1 MSVFRRTRSVKELT
15 VSGDLTVS
23 GTTTTVS
30 STNTVIADKFIELGN
45 GVTGTPSGDAGIV
58 VERGSS
64 TNAGLIWDE
73 SADTWKACTTSATG
87 ASSGDLTL
95 TDAALATA
103 AITASGNITTTGD
116 LILDDGGSLKE
127 AGGTAAITF
136 DGSGH
141 VTKIGQDSMSS
152 GDVLTWDGS
161 KFVGE
166 APTVGDITGVTAGV
180 GLSGGGASG
189 AVTLTLDLSELSDV
203 TPVNGDKLAT
213 LDSDGSTEQLT
224 TVASLAT
231 LFAGTG
237 LTASSSV
244 IGVDASQTQITAVGT
259 IATGVWQGTA
269 IASAYIAAD
278 AITGAKIADDAI
290 DSEHYT
296 DGSIDTAH
304 IADDQVTLAKMA
316 GLARGK
322 FIVGDASGNPSALAA
337 GANGK
342 ILVADANGDP
352 SWTTLSGDAS
362 LSAGALTIATGA
374 IEHAMLGGDC
384 VDGDNIADDSI
395 NSEHY
400 VDGSID
406 TAHIADDQVTLA
418 KMAGLARGK
427 IIYGD
432 ASGNPA
438 ALAAGANGKLLVA
451 DANGDLS
458 WTTVS
463 GDIGLSAGA
472 MTIQTGAVEHA
483 MLGAD
488 AVDGDNIAD
497 DSINSEHYVDGSIDT
512 AHIADDQVTLAK
524 MAGITRGS
532 IIIGNASG
540 DPALLAAGSNNYV
553 LTSDGTDIAWA
564 ESSGGTD
571 LNGLSAAA
579 VDVANDS
586 IGIIDA
592 NDSNNSK
599 KESIADLATAM
610 AGAGI
615 AANAGV
621 LMMDISDSDVT
632 TVTAIAADDLMAISD
647 ESATNDPSRNIT
659 TGNLAKG
666 LAGIANANAI
676 LHGQVFS

>member
-1 MSVFRRTRSVKELT
+1 MAGSVYHKGTVFSRQLDIDADGNAT
-15 VSGDLTVS
+15 VSGDLTIS
-23 GTTTTVS
+23 GDTTTI
-30 STNTVIADKFIELGN
+30 STTNMVVKDKFVELGN

-87 ASSGDLTL
+87 ASSGNLTL
-95 TDAALATA
+95 TDAALAAA

-290 DSEHYT
+290 NSEHYT

-322 FIVGDASGNPSALAA
+322 IIVGDSSGNPSALAA
-337 GANGK
+337 GSNGK

-374 IEHAMLGGDC
+374 VEHAMLAGDA

-427 IIYGD
+427 IIVGD
-432 ASGNPA
+432 SSGNPS
-438 ALAAGANGKLLVA
+438 ALAAGANGKILVA
-451 DANGDLS
+451 DANGDPS
-458 WTTVS
+458 WTTLS
-463 GDIGLSAGA
+463 GGDATLSAGA
-472 MTIQTGAVEHA
+472 LTIATGAVEHA
-483 MLGAD
+483 MLAGD

-497 DSINSEHYVDGSIDT
+497 DSVNSEHYVDGSIDT
-512 AHIADDQVTLAK
+512 AHIADNQVTLAK
-524 MAGITRGS
+524 MAGLTRGS
-532 IIIGNASG
+532 IIVGNASG
-540 DPALLAAGSNNYV
+540 DPAALGIGSNTYV

-564 ESSGGTD
+564 AASGG
-571 LNGLSAAA
+571 A
-579 VDVANDS
+579 
-586 IGIIDA
+586 
-592 NDSNNSK
+592 
-599 KESIADLATAM
+599 
-610 AGAGI
+610 
-615 AANAGV
+615 
-621 LMMDISDSDVT
+621 
-632 TVTAIAADDLMAISD
+632 AADDHN
-647 ESATNDPSRNIT
+647 TV
-659 TGNLAKG
+659 
-666 LAGIANANAI
+666 
-676 LHGQVFS
+676 LHMQVFS

>member
-1 MSVFRRTRSVKELT
+1 MSRSSVFQSSKFTSIVTAPDIDVDDGTVSVDITNNRLGVGLT
-15 VSGDLTVS
+15 VPKTRLTVEGAVTLKEQAAADTDTAAYGQLWVKTATPNELYYTTDAGNDIQITS
-23 GTTTTVS
+23 GT
-30 STNTVIADKFIELGN
+30 AMAF
-45 GVTGTPSGDAGIV
+45 
-58 VERGSS
+58 
-64 TNAGLIWDE
+64 
-73 SADTWKACTTSATG
+73 
-87 ASSGDLTL
+87 
-95 TDAALATA
+95 
-103 AITASGNITTTGD
+103 
-116 LILDDGGSLKE
+116 
-127 AGGTAAITF
+127 
-136 DGSGH
+136 
-141 VTKIGQDSMSS
+141 
-152 GDVLTWDGS
+152 
-161 KFVGE
+161 
-166 APTVGDITGVTAGV
+166 VGDITGVTAGN
-180 GLSGGGASG
+180 GLSGGGTTG
-189 AVTLTLDLSELSDV
+189 ALSLALDLNELSAAA
-203 TPVNGDKLAT
+203 VNVANDSIVIVDADDSNGSKKESIADLAT
-213 LDSDGSTEQLT
+213 
-224 TVASLAT
+224 AM
-231 LFAGTG
+231 AGTG
-237 LTASSSV
+237 LSGSSGTV
-244 IGVDASQTQITAVGT
+244 NVDASQTQITAVGT
-259 IATGVWQGTA
+259 IATGTWQGTA
-269 IASAYIAAD
+269 IAQAYIAGD
-278 AITGAKIADDAI
+278 AINGSKIADDAI

-322 FIVGDASGNPSALAA
+322 FIVGDASGNPAALAA

-374 IEHAMLGGDC
+374 VEHAMLGADC
-384 VDGDNIADDSI
+384 VDGDNIQDDVI

-472 MTIQTGAVEHA
+472 MTIQTGSVEHA

-524 MAGITRGS
+524 MAGLARGGL
-532 IIIGNASG
+532 IIGNASG
-540 DPALLAAGSNNYV
+540 NPTALSVGSDNHVLTVDSNGDIGWEAAAGGAV
-553 LTSDGTDIAWA
+553 
-564 ESSGGTD
+564 D